1 MDLYLLGIFVSVMP
15 LISLYFIMFHDM
27 RFLFLVQC
35 KLKTYRKTLLVFEG
49 TCMTIGYQTTN
60 TLIISSTENQKYL

>member
-1 MDLYLLGIFVSVMP
+1 MGLYLLGIFVSVMP

-35 KLKTYRKTLLVFEG
+35 RFKPHRKPLLVFESI
-49 TCMTIGYQTTN
+49 CMPIGYQITN